1 MKIKLG
7 VCQELSI
14 FDVLPPPFGLQ
25 NRAVGTGLPDSFL
38 HVIYGVSEY
47 LSAQVESQ
55 FITLS
60 HHLTPDV
67 MSMKASQN
75 HSIKI
80 GNVFVKIVLIVFH
93 VWNTDA

>member
-1 MKIKLG
+1 M
-7 VCQELSI
+7 
-14 FDVLPPPFGLQ
+14 
-25 NRAVGTGLPDSFL
+25 PDSFL
-38 HVIYGVSEY
+38 HVIHGVSEY

-55 FITLS
+55 FIILS

-75 HSIKI
+75 HSTKI
-80 GNVFVKIVLIVFH
+80 GNIFVKAVLVVFH